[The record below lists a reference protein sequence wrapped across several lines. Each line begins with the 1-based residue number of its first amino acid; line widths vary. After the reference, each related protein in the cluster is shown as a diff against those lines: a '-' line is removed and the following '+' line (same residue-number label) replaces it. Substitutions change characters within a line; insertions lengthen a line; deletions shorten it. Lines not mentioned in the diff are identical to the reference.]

1 MKQKLS
7 EWASVAEI
15 ASGVAVV
22 ITLVVLVLGVKDNTD
37 AIKASTYAQSINS
50 LNEWRVS
57 IYESREVASYWEAF
71 RTGEVD
77 ELDDLDISRLAQF
90 VNTLFTI
97 YEHSFFSWQRD
108 LIGDS
113 EWGRFEANIC
123 LQYSRVVRV
132 PQLVVVYEG
141 SLNEDF
147 REFVSESCPL

>member
-1 MKQKLS
+1 MKKKLS
-7 EWASVAEI
+7 EWTSIAEI
-15 ASGVAVV
+15 ASAAAVV
-22 ITLVVLVLGVKDNTD
+22 ITLVVLVIGVHENTD
-37 AIKASTYAQSINS
+37 AIRASTYAQSINA

-77 ELDDLDISRLAQF
+77 ELDNLDISRLAQF

-97 YEHSFFSWQRD
+97 YEHSYFSWQRD

-123 LQYSRVVRV
+123 LQYSRVLRV

-141 SLNEDF
+141 SLNEEF
-147 REFVSESCPL
+147 REFVSELCSL